1 MSKPLSTF
9 CSQKTTDWFRSVNP
23 LTASALTHR
32 QLNNWLRLNA
42 SGDYKG
48 LKHHESLWLV
58 LWILEG
64 N

>member
-9 CSQKTTDWFRSVNP
+9 CSQKTTDWFGSVNP
-23 LTASALTHR
+23 LTASTLTHR